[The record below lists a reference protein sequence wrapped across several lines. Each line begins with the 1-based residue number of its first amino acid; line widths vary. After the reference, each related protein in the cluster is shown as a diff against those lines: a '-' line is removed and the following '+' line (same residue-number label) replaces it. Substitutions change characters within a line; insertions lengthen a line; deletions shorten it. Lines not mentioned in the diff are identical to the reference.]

1 MGYLFTTLLFKVP
14 IYVVPFTF
22 HML

>member
-1 MGYLFTTLLFKVP
+1 MGYLFTTLLFKVT